1 MQTLVIAEKPSVARD
16 IARVLGAN
24 QRQEGFLSGN
34 NYCVT
39 WAIGHLVTLPQPHEI
54 NPSWKAWRPDLL
66 PMLPTDWPLVVID
79 ATKKQFG
86 IIQKLMGAKDTRNI
100 ICATDAGREGELIFR
115 YIYEKANCKKPVRRL
130 WISSLTPE
138 AILQGFNTLQDS
150 SRYEAL
156 AAAARGRSQADWL
169 VGMNLSR
176 AYTLA
181 FNDTFSVGR
190 VQTPTLAIITDRTQA
205 IANFIVTDYL
215 EVVAHFELPAGGYD
229 GVYIVRDKNGR
240 LHSNGEEAGAIAARA
255 RAGVAH
261 VGSIT
266 KETKRKPPPLLYDL
280 TELQRHANRLY
291 GFTAGRTLEIAQS
304 LYEQYKLL
312 SYPRTDSRHIT
323 SDVAE
328 TLCAM
333 VDVIKKPYLDK
344 LAPGTGIR
352 PLGKRFVDDSKV
364 SDHHAII
371 PTTMHNTALPG
382 RSDEA
387 KIYDLVCRRLLAAWH
402 DDHISSTTTVLTHID
417 SPSENNPAHPIIDT
431 YRSKGTL
438 VDQAGWHVLDA
449 PIHYNRERELGD
461 DGDEQKFPTGL
472 SQGQRPLV
480 QNVKIVKK
488 QTKPPSP
495 FTDAT
500 LLTAMETAGNT
511 LEDKELTDAM
521 RSHGLGTP
529 ATRATI
535 IETLLTRE
543 YIIRKGKALFA
554 TSKGIRLIQNVHEQ
568 VKSPAMTGQW
578 EYRLKN
584 IERGNDRLDVF
595 MKDIESY
602 VRSVVGEVKMVP
614 SQAPSNSQNVVS
626 DSHKPLETVPLRRQK
641 LPISANDLDELLHR
655 SFGFEQFRP
664 YQKNVCAAVTQ
675 GKDVVLVMPTGAGK
689 SLCYQLPGIARAG
702 TTLVIS
708 PLIALMEDQVAS
720 LKLRGFSAERIH
732 SGRSREESRGACR
745 DYLGGN
751 LDFLFIAPER
761 LAVPGFPEM
770 LSKRK
775 PTLIAVDEAHC
786 ISQWGHDFR
795 PDYRMLK
802 NRLPLLLPAPIIAL
816 TATATPRVQNDIA
829 EQLGI
834 AHAQRFI
841 HGFRRANIAIE
852 VVELGP
858 AQRSDAA
865 KRILEDDSR
874 RPAIVYAPTRKKAEE
889 LAGDFSHEF
898 SSSAYHAGMSAQQ
911 REKVQTQFLANKLD
925 VIVAT
930 IAFGMGIDKPNVRT
944 VIHAALPGSVESYYQ
959 EIGRAGRDGKPS
971 RAILMYS
978 WADCHTHEFF
988 HKRNYPELQVLER
1001 LFNKLTAEK
1010 QPKDLL
1016 RRQIRLNEDVFD
1028 TCLEKLWVHGG
1039 AVVDPEENVSR
1050 GIEDWKQPYQ
1060 EQSVHKLD
1068 LLDDIKSFAGSRQCR
1083 MLKLV
1088 AHFGDQ
1094 EDSGEPCG
1102 QCDIC
1107 VPTQSLT
1114 LHTRPAN
1121 AQELQHITRIVALL
1135 NQSNGQP
1142 KGKIFREEFEAVI
1155 KRNEFELFIDALCRA
1170 QLIQVSDDSFV
1181 KQGKSIQFQRLHLT
1195 PAGVRAAQNPSE
1207 LAPLISVSEAPEQKR
1222 KVRKTKRP
1230 GASSKRTRKIPAEA
1244 TTAAA
1249 QTQLSS
1255 RLVSDLK
1262 SWRLGKARKQRIPA
1276 FRILTDRTLY
1286 AIAEQC
1292 PKSQEAL
1299 LMVSGV
1305 GPAIIKK
1312 YGLDII
1318 DLCKGS

>member
-1 MQTLVIAEKPSVARD
+1 
-16 IARVLGAN
+16 
-24 QRQEGFLSGN
+24 
-34 NYCVT
+34 
-39 WAIGHLVTLPQPHEI
+39 
-54 NPSWKAWRPDLL
+54 
-66 PMLPTDWPLVVID
+66 MLPAEWPLVVID

-86 IIQKLMGAKDTRNI
+86 IIKKLMGEKDTGNI

-115 YIYEKANCKKPVRRL
+115 YIYEKANCKKPIQRL
-130 WISSLTPE
+130 WISSLTPA

-181 FNDTFSVGR
+181 YNDTFSVGR
-190 VQTPTLAIITDRTQA
+190 VQTPTLAIIADRTQA
-205 IANFIVTDYL
+205 IANFIVTGYL

-229 GVYIVRDKNGR
+229 GVYIVHDKIAR

-261 VGSIT
+261 VDSIT
-266 KETKRKPPPLLYDL
+266 KETKRKPPLLLYDL

-328 TLCAM
+328 TLGAI
-333 VDVIKKPYLDK
+333 VDVIKKPYCDK

-371 PTTMHNTALPG
+371 PTTMGSTALPSA
-382 RSDEA
+382 SDEA

-417 SPSENNPAHPIIDT
+417 SRSENNPTNPIIDT

-449 PIHYNRERELGD
+449 LIHYNRNDESGE
-461 DGDEQKFPTGL
+461 DGDEQKIPAGL
-472 SQGQRPLV
+472 FQGQTPLV
-480 QNVKIVKK
+480 QNVSIVKK

-495 FTDAT
+495 FSDAT

-554 TSKGIRLIQNVHEQ
+554 TNKGIHLIQNVHEQ

-584 IERGNDRLDVF
+584 IERGNDHLNVF
-595 MKDIESY
+595 MKDIEAY
-602 VRSVVGEVKMVP
+602 VRSVVSEVTMTP
-614 SQAPSNSQNVVS
+614 LQAPSNSQNAKS
-626 DSHKPLETVPLRRQK
+626 DTHKLFEAVTLRQQKIPVAPHDLEK
-641 LPISANDLDELLHR
+641 LLHQ

-732 SGRSREESRGACR
+732 SGRSREQSRRACQ
-745 DYLGGN
+745 DYLSGN

-834 AHAQRFI
+834 AHAHRFI
-841 HGFRRANIAIE
+841 HGFRRTNIAIE

-865 KRILEDDSR
+865 KRILEDDCR

-889 LAGDFSHEF
+889 LAEDFNHGF

-911 REKVQTQFLANKLD
+911 REKVQTNFLADKLD

-988 HKRNYPELQVLER
+988 HKRDYPELQILEQ
-1001 LFNKLTAEK
+1001 LFNKLTVEK
-1010 QPKDLL
+1010 KPKELL
-1016 RRQIRLNEDVFD
+1016 RRQTRLNEDVFD
-1028 TCLEKLWVHGG
+1028 TCLEKLWIHGG

-1050 GIEDWKQPYQ
+1050 GMEDWQQPYQ
-1060 EQSVHKLD
+1060 EQSAHKLD
-1068 LLDDIKSFAGSRQCR
+1068 LLDDIKHFAGSRQCR

-1088 AHFGDQ
+1088 THFGDQ

-1107 VPTQSLT
+1107 APAQSLT
-1114 LHTRPAN
+1114 LHTRPVN
-1121 AQELQHITRIVALL
+1121 AVELHHIGRIVAVL
-1135 NQSNGQP
+1135 NQCNGQA
-1142 KGKIFREEFEAVI
+1142 KGKIFRDEFEALI
-1155 KRNEFELFIDALCRA
+1155 NRNEFELLIDALNRA
-1170 QLIQVSDDSFV
+1170 QLIQVSEDSFV

-1195 PAGVRAAQNPSE
+1195 AAGVRAAKKPSE
-1207 LAPLISVSEAPEQKR
+1207 LASLISISEAPEQKR
-1222 KVRKTKRP
+1222 KIRKTKTP
-1230 GASSKRTRKIPAEA
+1230 GASSKRTRKIPAKA
-1244 TTAAA
+1244 NTTVA
-1249 QTQLSS
+1249 QTPLSS
-1255 RLVSDLK
+1255 QLISDLK

-1286 AIAEQC
+1286 SIAEKR

-1299 LMVSGV
+1299 IMISGV

-1318 DLCKGS
+1318 GLCNGNCEETYDSLETLEQHENA